1 MKIKGKEVTRIR
13 VSKALDKGNLEYR
26 FVPFLNIF
34 CKFEITDFRVSPSP
48 HNLGYNHNIKGIS
61 STPKRLSSASTM
73 PEPHREMTAC
83 LHARLGNTTD
93 SQ

>member
-34 CKFEITDFRVSPSP
+34 CKFEITDF
-48 HNLGYNHNIKGIS
+48 
-61 STPKRLSSASTM
+61 
-73 PEPHREMTAC
+73 
-83 LHARLGNTTD
+83 
-93 SQ
+93 